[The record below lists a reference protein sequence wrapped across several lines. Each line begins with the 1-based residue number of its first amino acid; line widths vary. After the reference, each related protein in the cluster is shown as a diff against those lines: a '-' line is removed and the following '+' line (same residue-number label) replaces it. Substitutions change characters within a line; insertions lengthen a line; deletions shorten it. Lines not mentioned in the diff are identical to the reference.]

1 MALDI
6 ERVRSYFPKRAL
18 HYVETLGS
26 TMSEALRLAQAG
38 CAAGTAVVADEQTAG
53 QGRYGRA
60 WHSEKDAGLYV
71 SIVLRP
77 VLPADALPA
86 LTLALGL
93 ATARA
98 IARVTGVGCDLR
110 WPNDVM
116 LNNAKAAGIL
126 VQLQDAF
133 FVAGIGINVNHSL
146 FPAEIAAEATSL
158 RLATN
163 REQSREQ
170 LLIALLPAVDSFVTM
185 LAEGGRQ
192 VILDAFSRRSSY
204 ARDKRVRV
212 DQGAR
217 NLLGTTAGLAESG
230 FLRVRGDDGSENVI
244 LSGGVRPA

>member
-1 MALDI
+1 MNI
-6 ERVRSYFPKRAL
+6 ELVRRSLPQRAV
-18 HYVETLGS
+18 HDFATLAS
-26 TMSEALRLAQAG
+26 TMAEAARLAQSG
-38 CAAGTAVVADEQTAG
+38 CVAGTAVVADEQTAG
-53 QGRYGRA
+53 QGRYGRS
-60 WHSEKDAGLYV
+60 WHSEKNAGLYV

-77 VLPADALPA
+77 VLAPESLPA

-93 ATARA
+93 ATAEA
-98 IARVTGVGCDLR
+98 IARVTGLGCDLR

-116 LNNAKAAGIL
+116 LGGAKVAGIL
-126 VQLQDAF
+126 VQLQDTC
-133 FVAGIGINVNHSL
+133 FVAGIGINVNHSA
-146 FPAEIAAEATSL
+146 FPPEIGAEATSL
-158 RLATN
+158 RLQTN
-163 REQSREQ
+163 REHSREQ

-212 DQGAR
+212 DQGAG
-217 NLLGTTAGLAESG
+217 NLLGTTEGLDESG

>member
-6 ERVRSYFPKRAL
+6 ELVRRSLPQRQVHYFA
-18 HYVETLGS
+18 TLGS
-26 TMSEALRLAQAG
+26 TMAEGARLAQTGCPAG
-38 CAAGTAVVADEQTAG
+38 SAVVAGEQTAG

-60 WHSEKDAGLYV
+60 WHSEKDSGLYV

-77 VLPADALPA
+77 ILPAEALPA

-93 ATARA
+93 ATAEA
-98 IARVTGVGCDLR
+98 IARVTGQGCDLR

-116 LNNAKAAGIL
+116 LGGAKVAGIL
-126 VQLQDAF
+126 VQLQDSC
-133 FVAGIGINVNHSL
+133 FVAGIGINVNHCA
-146 FPAEIAAEATSL
+146 FPPEIAAEATSL
-158 RLATN
+158 RLQTN

-170 LLIALLPAVDSFVTM
+170 ILIALLPAVDSFVTM

-217 NLLGTTAGLAESG
+217 KLLGTTAGLDESG
-230 FLRVRGDDGSENVI
+230 FLRVRGDDGSETVI
-244 LSGGVRPA
+244 LSGGVRPV

>member
-6 ERVRSYFPKRAL
+6 ERVRRRLPQRAVHYFA
-18 HYVETLGS
+18 TLSS
-26 TMSEALRLAQAG
+26 TMAEAARLAQG
-38 CAAGTAVVADEQTAG
+38 ECAAGTTVIADEQTAD
-53 QGRYGRA
+53 QGRYGRS

-71 SIVLRP
+71 SVVLRP
-77 VLPADALPA
+77 VLPTDALPA

-93 ATARA
+93 ATAEA
-98 IARVTGVGCDLR
+98 IARVAGLGCDLR

-116 LNNAKAAGIL
+116 LGGAKVAGIL
-126 VQLQDAF
+126 VQLHDAS
-133 FVAGIGINVNHSL
+133 FVAGIGINVNHAA
-146 FPAEIAAEATSL
+146 FPPELAAEATSL

-163 REQSREQ
+163 QEQSREQ

-192 VILDAFSRRSSY
+192 VILDAFLRRSSY

-212 DQGAR
+212 EQGSR
-217 NLLGTTAGLAESG
+217 HLLGTTAGLDESG
-230 FLRVRGDDGSENVI
+230 FLRLRGDDGSESVI

>member
-1 MALDI
+1 MGLDI
-6 ERVRSYFPKRAL
+6 ERVRRSFPQRSVHFFA
-18 HYVETLGS
+18 TLGS
-26 TMSEALRLAQAG
+26 TMAEGSRLAQAG
-38 CAAGTAVVADEQTAG
+38 CVAGTTVVAGEQTAG

-77 VLPADALPA
+77 VLPPEALPA

-93 ATARA
+93 ATAEA
-98 IARVTGVGCDLR
+98 IARVTGLGCDLR

-116 LNNAKAAGIL
+116 LDGAKVAGIL
-126 VQLQDAF
+126 LQFQDSF
-133 FVAGIGINVNHSL
+133 FVAGIGINVNHSV
-146 FPAEIAAEATSL
+146 FPAGIAAEATSL
-158 RLATN
+158 RLVTN
-163 REQSREQ
+163 REHSREQ

-212 DQGAR
+212 DQGAKK
-217 NLLGTTAGLAESG
+217 LLGTTAGLDESG
-230 FLRVRGDDGSENVI
+230 FLRVRGDDGTENVI

>member
-1 MALDI
+1 VNI
-6 ERVRSYFPKRAL
+6 ELVRRSLPQRPVHYFA
-18 HYVETLGS
+18 TLSS
-26 TMSEALRLAQAG
+26 TMAKAMRMAQTG

-53 QGRYGRA
+53 QGRYGRS
-60 WHSEKDAGLYV
+60 WHSERDAGLYV

-77 VLPADALPA
+77 VLPPEALPA

-93 ATARA
+93 ATAEA
-98 IARVTGVGCDLR
+98 IARVTGLGCDLR

-116 LNNAKAAGIL
+116 LGSAKVAGIL
-126 VQLQDAF
+126 VQFQDSW
-133 FVAGIGINVNHSL
+133 FVAGIGINVNHAT
-146 FPAEIAAEATSL
+146 FPPEIAAEAMSL
-158 RLATN
+158 RIVTN
-163 REQSREQ
+163 QEQSREQ

-185 LAEGGRQ
+185 LADGGRQ

-217 NLLGTTAGLAESG
+217 KLLGTTAGLDESG

>member
-1 MALDI
+1 VNI
-6 ERVRSYFPKRAL
+6 EFVRRSLPQRPVHYFA
-18 HYVETLGS
+18 TLGS
-26 TMSEALRLAQAG
+26 TMAEAARMAQTG
-38 CAAGTAVVADEQTAG
+38 CVAGTAVVADEQTAG
-53 QGRYGRA
+53 QGRYGRS
-60 WHSEKDAGLYV
+60 WHSEEKAGLYV

-77 VLPADALPA
+77 VLPTEALPA

-93 ATARA
+93 ATAEA
-98 IARVTGVGCDLR
+98 IARTTGLGCDLR

-116 LNNAKAAGIL
+116 LSGAKVAGIL
-126 VQLQDAF
+126 VQFQDSC
-133 FVAGIGINVNHSL
+133 FVAGIGINVNHSA
-146 FPAEIAAEATSL
+146 FPPEIAAEATSL
-158 RLATN
+158 LLQTN
-163 REQSREQ
+163 QQHSREQ

-217 NLLGTTAGLAESG
+217 NLLGTTAGLDESG

>member
-1 MALDI
+1 MEGESL
-6 ERVRSYFPKRAL
+6 SLRAD
-18 HYVETLGS
+18 
-26 TMSEALRLAQAG
+26 
-38 CAAGTAVVADEQTAG
+38 AAPLQPRRPQPQGGGQQQTAG
-53 QGRYGRA
+53 QGRYGRS

-77 VLPADALPA
+77 VLPTEALPA

-93 ATARA
+93 ATAEA
-98 IARVTGVGCDLR
+98 IARESGLGCDLR

-116 LNNAKAAGIL
+116 LGGAKVAGIL
-126 VQLQDAF
+126 VQFQDSG
-133 FVAGIGINVNHSL
+133 FVAGIGINVNHSA
-146 FPAEIAAEATSL
+146 FPPEIAAEATSL
-158 RLATN
+158 RIMTN
-163 REQSREQ
+163 REHSREQ
-170 LLIALLPAVDSFVTM
+170 LLVALLPAVDSFVTM

-217 NLLGTTAGLAESG
+217 NLLGTTAGLDESG

>member
-1 MALDI
+1 MNI
-6 ERVRSYFPKRAL
+6 ELIRHSLPKRTV
-18 HYVETLGS
+18 HYFETLAS
-26 TMSEALRLAQAG
+26 TMAEGARLAQTG
-38 CAAGTAVVADEQTAG
+38 CVAGTAVVAGEQTAG
-53 QGRYGRA
+53 QGRYGRS

-93 ATARA
+93 ATAEA
-98 IARVTGVGCDLR
+98 IARVTGQGCDLR

-116 LNNAKAAGIL
+116 LAGAKVAGIL
-126 VQLQDAF
+126 VQFQDSC
-133 FVAGIGINVNHSL
+133 FVAGIGINVNHSV
-146 FPAEIAAEATSL
+146 FPPEIAAEATSL
-158 RLATN
+158 RLVTN
-163 REQSREQ
+163 QEQSREQ
-170 LLIALLPAVDSFVTM
+170 LLVALLPAVDSFVTM

-212 DQGAR
+212 EQGAR
-217 NLLGTTAGLAESG
+217 NLLGTTAGLDESG

>member
-1 MALDI
+1 MNI
-6 ERVRSYFPKRAL
+6 ELVRRSLPQRAI
-18 HYVETLGS
+18 HFYATLAS
-26 TMSEALRLAQAG
+26 TMAEGARLAQAG
-38 CAAGTAVVADEQTAG
+38 CVAGTAVVAGEQTAG
-53 QGRYGRA
+53 QGRYGRS

-93 ATARA
+93 ATAEA
-98 IARVTGVGCDLR
+98 IARVAGQGCDLR

-116 LNNAKAAGIL
+116 LGGAKVAGIL
-126 VQLQDAF
+126 VQLQDSY
-133 FVAGIGINVNHSL
+133 FVAGIGINVNHSA
-146 FPAEIAAEATSL
+146 FPPEIAAEATSL
-158 RLATN
+158 RLATHK
-163 REQSREQ
+163 EQSREQ

-217 NLLGTTAGLAESG
+217 NLLGTTAGLDESG

>member
-1 MALDI
+1 VNI
-6 ERVRSYFPKRAL
+6 ELVRRSLPQRAVHYF
-18 HYVETLGS
+18 ETLAS
-26 TMSEALRLAQAG
+26 TMDEGSRLARAG
-38 CAAGTAVVADEQTAG
+38 CPAGTAVIADEQTAG
-53 QGRYGRA
+53 QGRYGRS

-77 VLPADALPA
+77 VLPSEALPA

-93 ATARA
+93 ATAEA
-98 IARVTGVGCDLR
+98 IARVTGQGCDLR

-116 LNNAKAAGIL
+116 LNGAKIAGIL
-126 VQLQDAF
+126 VQFLDAF
-133 FVAGIGINVNHSL
+133 FVAGIGINVNHSVC
-146 FPAEIAAEATSL
+146 PPEIATEATSL
-158 RLATN
+158 RLITN

-170 LLIALLPAVDSFVTM
+170 LLIALLPVVDSFVTM
-185 LAEGGRQ
+185 LADGGRQ

-217 NLLGTTAGLAESG
+217 NLLGTTAGLDESG
-230 FLRVRGDDGSENVI
+230 FLRVRGDDVSENVI